1 MKRKLLK
8 SKGKKRPVGPKPTVK
23 KPTLSGGGEM
33 KMPFSKPVVVFGN
46 GKLPDKSMLVVKMVG
61 KKGSKKARSLA
72 ADNNDE
78 EEPTMSY
85 KVTEFSE
92 AGMKV

>member
-1 MKRKLLK
+1 
-8 SKGKKRPVGPKPTVK
+8 
-23 KPTLSGGGEM
+23 M

-72 ADNNDE
+72 ADDNDE